1 MHVKQ
6 CQLSLRNE
14 LCVIRGKLGEEIVQ
28 VETPDVQVG
37 RVGIWTQGS
46 LCEWGKGVWERE
58 TCTRVYRILLNP
70 LISFS

>member
-28 VETPDVQVG
+28 VETPDIQVG
-37 RVGIWTQGS
+37 RVGIWTQGG
-46 LCEWGKGVWERE
+46 LFEWGKGVRERE
-58 TCTRVYRILLNP
+58 TCTKKIHMCP
-70 LISFS
+70 ESSSIP